1 MSNARKKNY
10 VGEEF
15 GSLSNLLYRHALI
28 WLGTWIPVLSA
39 HMKFLSGSMIRFCSS
54 GAFVKCGS
62 DLPMLP

>member
-39 HMKFLSGSMIRFCSS
+39 HMKFFRVNDTILQQWGIC
-54 GAFVKCGS
+54 
-62 DLPMLP
+62 